1 MNVGNSRRQKQKKE
15 IEVEKREKRQ
25 KEIKKNFR
33 KLTVKE
39 VIEIVRVVG
48 KKENNLIEV
57 RMVEEIMSKR
67 FYKYFKMFKKKESER
82 I

>member
-1 MNVGNSRRQKQKKE
+1 
-15 IEVEKREKRQ
+15 
-25 KEIKKNFR
+25 
-33 KLTVKE
+33 VKE